1 MKPNCAHKV
10 YAWRDLL
17 EEREL
22 KSQNY
27 SCTKLPS
34 EVFMPDK
41 TGHLLTLFHKEH
53 QSQGKVKRVKIN
65 RN

>member
-53 QSQGKVKRVKIN
+53 QSQGKVKRVKKK